1 MPPKLEL
8 EPDEAVQDVSNAWGA
23 IRTGPKPH
31 AMSAEF
37 STLFAKMQA
46 YRMAKRSAENHRHY
60 NLLTKEHAAQEQ
72 RTKKEFLDA
81 YDAFYAK
88 HRQP

>member
-1 MPPKLEL
+1 MPSKLEI
-8 EPDEAVQDVSNAWGA
+8 EADEAVQDVLNAWGA
-23 IRTGPKPH
+23 IITGPKPH
-31 AMSAEF
+31 AMTVEF

-46 YRMAKRSAENHRHY
+46 YRMAKRSAETHRHY
-60 NLLTKEHAAQEQ
+60 NLLTTEDAAQEQ

-81 YDAFYAK
+81 YHAFYAK

>member
-1 MPPKLEL
+1 MPLKLEI
-8 EPDEAVQDVSNAWGA
+8 ETDEAVQDVLNAWGA

-31 AMSAEF
+31 AMTAEF
-37 STLFAKMQA
+37 SALFAKMQG
-46 YRMAKRSAENHRHY
+46 YRMARRAAENHRHY
-60 NLLTKEHAAQEQ
+60 NRLTKEHAAQEQ

-81 YDAFYAK
+81 YHAFYAK

>member
-8 EPDEAVQDVSNAWGA
+8 EPDEAVQDVLNAWGA